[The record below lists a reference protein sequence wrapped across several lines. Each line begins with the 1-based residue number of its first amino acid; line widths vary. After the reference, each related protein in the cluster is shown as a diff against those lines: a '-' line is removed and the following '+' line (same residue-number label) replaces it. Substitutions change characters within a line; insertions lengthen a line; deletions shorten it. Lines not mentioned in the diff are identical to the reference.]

1 MQNCCTRSVLILI
14 IISSVYFP
22 AAAQDSLHLSVPQKI
37 PNSLGIKYD
46 LITFDN
52 VVTKPWHLVS
62 VEYTKHIKKTPLIT
76 RLNYANRFSKS
87 GFQLEAE
94 AYPALSKK
102 IYTYINAGYSNDRL
116 LFPKYRAGF
125 SLFAALPLKFEVEG
139 GFRLL
144 YFTSSTW
151 IYTASVGKYYKSF
164 WFNASTFL
172 TPENNSILQSYF
184 LKTRYYF
191 NDTDFAML
199 ILGTGISPDDGKNNI
214 LLNTNATLKAKK
226 AEFVFRNTF
235 KKKNIFLFNIGFMSQ
250 ENESN
255 KYANQYN
262 IGIGLQ
268 RYL

>member
-1 MQNCCTRSVLILI
+1 MCFT
-14 IISSVYFP
+14 
-22 AAAQDSLHLSVPQKI
+22 AAAQDSLHLPVTQKKM
-37 PNSLGIKYD
+37 PNSIGIKYD

-62 VEYTKHIKKTPLIT
+62 IDYTKHIKKTPLIT

-125 SLFAALPLKFEVEG
+125 SLYAALPKKFELEG

-144 YFTSSTW
+144 YFNSPTW
-151 IYTASVGKYYKSF
+151 IYTASVGKYYKRF

-172 TPENNSILQSYF
+172 TPVSNNILQSYF

-199 ILGTGISPDDGKNNI
+199 VLGTGISPDDGKNNI
-214 LLNTNATLKAKK
+214 QLNTNSTLKSRK
-226 AEFVFRNTF
+226 AELVLRNTF
-235 KKKNIFLFNIGFMSQ
+235 KKKNVFHFNIGLMTQ
-250 ENESN
+250 EFETS
-255 KYANQYN
+255 KYADQFN

-268 RYL
+268 RLL